1 MPENNL
7 VADFE
12 EAYQNLG
19 FQPLITPDDLEKFQV
34 PYREEVTARLKQLVK
49 SCTPNSNKIIF
60 AGHLGSGKTTL
71 LAEFSR
77 QQEDKYFVVFFS
89 ISNMIEMS
97 DVNHIN
103 ILFAIAVQLM
113 EKAETQKV
121 KIEKSIKAKFYEWF
135 ATRTQTKVDE
145 VKAESS
151 AGFDL
156 LGIIKGKLQ
165 ADAVTRTEIKEEL
178 GKNFADLIGRINEI
192 AVAIENSV
200 GKDILVIIDDLDK
213 LDLAL
218 VGNIY
223 RDNIKA
229 LLSPQFRVVFT
240 IPIAVVRNI
249 NLRSTISTETDNKI
263 QIMPVS
269 KLFAKGE
276 NRQLNPIALEQTNL
290 LFLDILQKR
299 LSSKLIEPEIAQQIV
314 FKSGGVLREMIRIA
328 NKCCEECL
336 LLIEEKPSRQDIKI
350 NQEILNRSLT
360 ELRLEFTAGLGKVE
374 FEILT
379 ATYNNYEPD
388 DSNNTSFLDLL
399 HGLYVLEYRND
410 DLWYDIHPIVCD
422 LLKRRGLI

>member
-1 MPENNL
+1 
-7 VADFE
+7 
-12 EAYQNLG
+12 
-19 FQPLITPDDLEKFQV
+19 
-34 PYREEVTARLKQLVK
+34 
-49 SCTPNSNKIIF
+49 
-60 AGHLGSGKTTL
+60 
-71 LAEFSR
+71 
-77 QQEDKYFVVFFS
+77 
-89 ISNMIEMS
+89 
-97 DVNHIN
+97 
-103 ILFAIAVQLM
+103 M
-113 EKAETQKV
+113 EKAETQK
-121 KIEKSIKAKFYEWF
+121 ININKSIKDKFYEWF
-135 ATRTQTKVDE
+135 ATRTKTKLDE
-145 VKAESS
+145 IKAESS

-200 GKDILVIIDDLDK
+200 NKDILVIIDDLDK

-218 VGNIY
+218 IGNIY

-229 LLSPQFRVVFT
+229 LLSPQFRVIFT

-299 LSSKLIEPEIAQQIV
+299 LSSRLIEPEIAQQIV

-379 ATYNNYEPD
+379 ATYKNYEPD
-388 DSNNTSFLDLL
+388 DSNNTNFLDLL